1 MKLKKLL
8 AMVTAS
14 AMMVGMLG
22 TTAFAAEPGTDYE
35 ATNTYVINY
44 ANTTMEGYEKFQ
56 KPRMYFSPYRTDLY
70 D

>member
-35 ATNTYVINY
+35 ATNTYV
-44 ANTTMEGYEKFQ
+44 F
-56 KPRMYFSPYRTDLY
+56 
-70 D
+70 

>member
-22 TTAFAAEPGTDYE
+22 TTAFAAEAGTDYE

-44 ANTTMEGYEKFQ
+44 ANTTMQGYEISS
-56 KPRMYFSPYRTDLY
+56 RS
-70 D
+70 